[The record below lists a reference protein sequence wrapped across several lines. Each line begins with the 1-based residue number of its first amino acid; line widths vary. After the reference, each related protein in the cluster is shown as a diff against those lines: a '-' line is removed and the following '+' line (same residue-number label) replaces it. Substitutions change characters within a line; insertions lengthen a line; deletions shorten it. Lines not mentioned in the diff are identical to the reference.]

1 VTKPTA
7 RGGRGRFGALA
18 GVAMLVLAACG
29 DLGGDQSALRPA
41 GDVARKADS
50 LWDLTFGIA
59 VVVFILVEGALIY
72 AVIKFR
78 KRPGREPAQFH
89 GNTRIEVLLTVVPAL
104 ILAGIAVPTVQ
115 TIFQSAEIPQNALE
129 VKIIAHQFWWEYQY
143 VDEGVVTANELHMP
157 TDQPVYLTLEGALV
171 DRVDSSQPEVN
182 HSFWVPR
189 LGGTQDI
196 VPGRVNHLVYEADEP
211 GTYLGQCKEFCG
223 LGHAYMRL
231 RAIAH
236 TPEEFE
242 RWLADQKEPAPAPQS
257 GLAAEGAELFVNGP
271 QSGQW
276 TEGYTCASCHAA
288 DTTEIASQNVG
299 PNLTHFAERQTFA
312 AGVFDNN
319 AENLAAWLDDP
330 AGVKPGARMPTLG
343 LTQEEIDALI
353 AYLETRN

>member
-1 VTKPTA
+1 MTNPTTP
-7 RGGRGRFGALA
+7 RGRVRLGAL
-18 GVAMLVLAACG
+18 VACTLLLLGACG
-29 DLGGDQSALRPA
+29 EQGGDQSALRPA

-50 LWDLTFGIA
+50 LWDLTFFIA
-59 VVVFILVEGALIY
+59 AVIFFLVEGALIY

-89 GNTRIEVLLTVVPAL
+89 GNTRIEVLLTAVPAL

-115 TIFQSAEIPQNALE
+115 TIFQSSEIPPDALE
-129 VKIIAHQFWWEYQY
+129 VRVIGHQFWWEYQY
-143 VDEGVVTANELHMP
+143 IDEGVVTANELHIP
-157 TDQPVYLTLEGALV
+157 TGQPVYLRLEGALT
-171 DRVDSSQPEVN
+171 DRVDTSQPEVN

-196 VPGRVNHLVYEADEP
+196 IPGRINYLTYEADEP

-236 TPEEFE
+236 TPEDFE
-242 RWLADQKEPAPAPQS
+242 RWLTDQKEAAPAPES
-257 GLAAEGAELFVNGP
+257 GLAAEGARLFANGP
-271 QSGQW
+271 ESGQW
-276 TEGYTCASCHAA
+276 TDGYTCASCHAA
-288 DTTEIASQNVG
+288 DTTDVNSQNVG

-312 AGVFDNN
+312 SGIFKNN
-319 AENLAAWLDDP
+319 EANLAAWLNDP
-330 AGVKPGARMPTLG
+330 DGVKPGARMPTLG

-353 AYLETRN
+353 AYLQTRR